1 MLKLR
6 NVIEGNAFPLEI
18 GQQFVGL
25 RLQHDALADEV
36 VNSLSVVVLLPRYQH
51 VGRMLENNG
60 QCYYW
65 LTGISLQQQGAR
77 AYAEFCLAL
86 KDGFDRIAPRESFVN
101 AYIKPRFAVVTQFF
115 RCVVTGELEGMCPL
129 QLQRNGIECIGRAH
143 RQRQAP
149 EQTGECC
156 QPPGK
161 LFHAGSILICGRAY
175 VGSELP

>member
-1 MLKLR
+1 MGAIEIIGLVGHVGRDCISLAVDQILRIVTVLKLR

-18 GQQFVGL
+18 SQQFVGL

-36 VNSLSVVVLLPRYQH
+36 VNSMSVVVLLPRYQH

-115 RCVVTGELEGMCPL
+115 RCVVTGELEGMCPD
-129 QLQRNGIECIGRAH
+129 R
-143 RQRQAP
+143 
-149 EQTGECC
+149 
-156 QPPGK
+156 K
-161 LFHAGSILICGRAY
+161 
-175 VGSELP
+175 